1 MAALRCVSII
11 RNTIESTTRAATQR
25 QELLQAVAAVRRD
38 LRNGLE
44 AGERRISN
52 DWLGSARA
60 GNRFSGWDHMARPPQ
75 TTCSKDEP
83 AAVTD
88 REKYR
93 PSDTKDL
100 TNEPFRYSHDV
111 DDWRSR
117 RLYYY
122 HYFCPARRD

>member
-11 RNTIESTTRAATQR
+11 RNTIESTTRATTPR

-60 GNRFSGWDHMARPPQ
+60 GNRFSGWDHMARPSPN
-75 TTCSKDEP
+75 TCSKAEP
-83 AAVTD
+83 MESNLIKHLLIAASVPVLLILTAVIAD
-88 REKYR
+88 QR
-93 PSDTKDL
+93 PPDL
-100 TNEPFRYSHDV
+100 SAIFNGN
-111 DDWRSR
+111 
-117 RLYYY
+117 Y
-122 HYFCPARRD
+122 H